1 MWNDINTELYFK
13 IQHDTVLNYN
23 QNCVS
28 SDVLIIY
35 NLKQRDALNRFKDV
49 GFESHHEHPHTAA
62 PSEK

>member
-1 MWNDINTELYFK
+1 MISTQSFNFK

-23 QNCVS
+23 QNCGS
-28 SDVLIIY
+28 SDALIIY

-49 GFESHHEHPHTAA
+49 GFESHHAHPHTAA